1 MQQRKHKKTPG
12 PTGLHEL
19 FLLTVP
25 IEEVACWQYKT
36 VSIMFSQPQ
45 TITITLDV
53 VKWRWAGYMMIRLLC
68 GLWTT

>member
-53 VKWRWAGYMMIRLLC
+53 VKWR
-68 GLWTT
+68 